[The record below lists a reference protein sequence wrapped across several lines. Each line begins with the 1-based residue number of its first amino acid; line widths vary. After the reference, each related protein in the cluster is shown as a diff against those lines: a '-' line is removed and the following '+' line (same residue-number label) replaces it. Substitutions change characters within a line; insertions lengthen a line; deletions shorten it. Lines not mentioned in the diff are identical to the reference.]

1 MIEPCFEIDTAVVV
15 DRLVHSHLYHLCF
28 TFPYSAPRGC
38 TGYHLCAPHSLKAA
52 PRGPARLAHF
62 E

>member
-1 MIEPCFEIDTAVVV
+1 MVQPSIEIDTAVGV

-38 TGYHLCAPHSLKAA
+38 AGDHREAAIPWKPHQGASL
-52 PRGPARLAHF
+52 LAHF

>member
-1 MIEPCFEIDTAVVV
+1 MVQPCFEIDTAVGV

-38 TGYHLCAPHSLKAA
+38 AGDHRAAAIPWKPHQGASLL
-52 PRGPARLAHF
+52 ARF